1 MYLWK
6 FWLLEKYSKEKILNS
21 GYIKK
26 RIKMEHIY
34 TINDKKFKY
43 TNLKK
48 ELIL

>member
-1 MYLWK
+1 MESLIIRKIIKRKNIK
-6 FWLLEKYSKEKILNS
+6 FRIY
-21 GYIKK
+21 KK
-26 RIKMEHIY
+26 KNKMEHIY